1 MLNATAKNMS
11 KTAQKNLIQSQ
22 VKNFLSKSDNLIIN
36 KDRVKMLALNVAIA
50 VPAAIALIVEI
61 IKQKF

>member
-1 MLNATAKNMS
+1 MS

-22 VKNFLSKSDNLIIN
+22 VKNFLSLYDNLIIN

-50 VPAAIALIVEI
+50 APAAIALIVEI
-61 IKQKF
+61 INQKF